1 MLRNWRAAA
10 GAFVAGAAGAVV
22 LAAPAAADVTVTP
35 AVAPRGGPAAL
46 VFTVPEER
54 AGAHTTKVELLV
66 PEATPIGEIYPMS
79 VTGWAPTTTTRKL
92 DKPIELIH
100 GQPANEVVS
109 KVTWIRVGRA
119 APKPGEAALLKLS
132 MGPMP
137 QTEQVA
143 FTIVQTYS
151 DGTVVRWADAP
162 AAGAKN
168 PAPVV
173 KLLSVSAADRQH
185 GERRDAA
192 AAGPQAPVA
201 KAGGDGPSWL
211 LVAGLLVAAI
221 VAVEAWILF
230 VARRRRTGAGA
241 APPSAA
247 GSA

>member
-1 MLRNWRAAA
+1 MLRNWRAVA
-10 GAFVAGAAGAVV
+10 GAFVAGVGGAVV
-22 LAAPAAADVTVTP
+22 LAAPAVADVTVTP

-46 VFTVPEER
+46 VFSVPEER
-54 AGAHTTKVELLV
+54 AGAHTTKVELLA

-79 VTGWAPTTTTRKL
+79 VTGWAPMTATRKL

-100 GQPANEVVS
+100 GQPADEVVS

-137 QTEQVA
+137 QAEQVA

-162 AAGAKN
+162 EAGTKN

-173 KLLSVSAADRQH
+173 KLLNASAADRQH
-185 GERRDAA
+185 GQRRDAA
-192 AAGPQAPVA
+192 AAPHAPTA
-201 KAGGDGPSWL
+201 KSEEDGPSWL
-211 LVAGLLVAAI
+211 LVAGLLVGAI